1 MDIVG
6 IYIAIGG
13 ATVLASIYFYYTV
26 RYIRG
31 YYDSE
36 VPVIQLTTA
45 PLHTP
50 TIV

>member
-6 IYIAIGG
+6 IYIAIG
-13 ATVLASIYFYYTV
+13 AAAVLASIYFYYTV
-26 RYIRG
+26 RYVRA